1 MFLQKIFQPILRER
15 TSAPKTRPAA
25 ACASERIKLAK
36 KIASGFLTLSSIC
49 GVGGQ
54 CDWAEVFLKKN
65 AFSKKSS
72 KSIYL
77 HQNQSTF
84 KNLGDCRKLPEIF
97 YLFLTFPLFLW
108 PFSKHPFINRNKL
121 TLFLKYEIF
130 FYSLLLIDCF

>member
-54 CDWAEVFLKKN
+54 CDWAEVFLKN
-65 AFSKKSS
+65 
-72 KSIYL
+72 
-77 HQNQSTF
+77 HQN
-84 KNLGDCRKLPEIF
+84 
-97 YLFLTFPLFLW
+97 
-108 PFSKHPFINRNKL
+108 PFICIKTSLHLKIKNCLKKIIYFLLFRYFCGRFLNTPLL
-121 TLFLKYEIF
+121 TEIN
-130 FYSLLLIDCF
+130 